1 MMERISYVTRR
12 LAIIVPTLL
21 GASLVMFILT
31 MLIPGDPALM
41 RLGNF
46 ATAEQLTQL
55 REEMGLNKPPS
66 TRYMLYLEG
75 LLQGDMGRSWRTGN
89 LVLDD
94 LQARL
99 PMSLELGF
107 CSMLLAIAIG
117 IPIGVWS
124 AAHRDTVIDYGSKF
138 YGILGVAMPLFWGG
152 LVLVY
157 VFYFKLGIAPPPTG
171 RIDMLVSPP
180 MHLTGSYLL
189 DSLLTGNIEAFL
201 SSAAR
206 LVLPV
211 LTLAFVTGAS
221 MARMTY
227 ASMRKVLASQFILV
241 SHAYGLASRTIIYKL
256 ALKNALMP
264 VVTLI
269 GLQVGFLIGGVVLV
283 EVVFSLPGIGRYAV
297 ESLLVNDFAPVQGF
311 VLLVLVVYLVVNL
324 VVDLLYN
331 VLNPQVRHG

>member
-1 MMERISYVTRR
+1 MDLINYVARR
-12 LAIIVPTLL
+12 LAIIIPTLL
-21 GASLVMFILT
+21 GASVVIFVLT

-46 ATAEQLTQL
+46 ATAEQLQSL
-55 REEMGLNKPPS
+55 REEMGLTKPPYE
-66 TRYMLYLEG
+66 RYMLYLGG
-75 LLQGDMGRSWRTGN
+75 LLRGDMGRSWRTGN

-94 LQARL
+94 LRARL
-99 PMSLELGF
+99 PMSLELGV

-117 IPIGVWS
+117 IPVGVWG
-124 AAHRDTVIDYGSKF
+124 AASKDSVVDYSSKV

-180 MHLTGSYLL
+180 KPITGSYLL
-189 DSLLTGNIEAFL
+189 DSLLTGDLEVFM
-201 SSAAR
+201 SSAAH

-211 LTLAFVTGAS
+211 ITLAFVTGAS
-221 MARMTY
+221 IARMTY
-227 ASMRKVLASQFILV
+227 TSMRKVLASQFILV
-241 SHAYGLASRTIIYKL
+241 SHAYGVSSRAIVYKF

-311 VLLVLVVYLVVNL
+311 VLLVLVVYLLINL
-324 VVDLLYN
+324 CVDLLYG